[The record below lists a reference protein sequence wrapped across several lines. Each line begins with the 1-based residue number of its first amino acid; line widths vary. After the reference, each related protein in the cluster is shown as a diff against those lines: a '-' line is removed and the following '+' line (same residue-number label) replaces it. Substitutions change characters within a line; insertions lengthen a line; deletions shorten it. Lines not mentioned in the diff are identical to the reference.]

1 MLRSIRWRLVASY
14 LLLTLITVA
23 VLGLV
28 MLYILKHYFVQQ
40 EKAQL
45 LQNAESLATRISQL
59 GDRADHDRL
68 LAMVSA
74 YSLLSQAQV
83 RIWDPSHHLL
93 LDSRDLPAELKMS
106 FLVIDSRHDG
116 TVEVGFRTDT
126 VSAEGA
132 HFSTMMTDHKSP
144 WGGYVF
150 VSEATRTALAAT
162 ATPTRAL
169 SLVITP
175 TPLPLRVQVAVAD
188 PASGIG
194 YVEMARD
201 AIRGRQLLDS
211 IRTALIWASLAALG
225 LAIGMGMVISHTLTT
240 PIASLAR
247 TAKAMATG
255 NLRARAPSGRRDE
268 IGDLA
273 RQFNQMAASLE
284 QTVATLAAERDALR
298 RLIADISHELRT
310 PITALK
316 TFNELLLD
324 QARDDPEARR
334 EFLMESQ
341 KEISRLDWLT
351 ENLLQLSRLEAG
363 LLKMNCEPCRLG
375 DLVTDVAAT
384 FRPQAEAKGLTLRLE
399 KPEETVWVE
408 CDRQWVEQAI
418 GNLLSN
424 AIKFTPAGGTVIAGV
439 RELSTSVELW
449 VEDTGIGISAE
460 DLPHIFERF
469 FRGKDTP
476 DVGSGL
482 GLAIV
487 HSVVEA
493 HGGHITVTTEMGKGS
508 RFAVHLP
515 KSPSDAAITSMPGTT
530 RQGA

>member
-23 VLGLV
+23 VVGLV
-28 MLYILKHYFVQQ
+28 MLYILKLYFVRQ

-45 LQNAESLATRISQL
+45 LQNAESLAGRISQL
-59 GDRADHDRL
+59 DTRADRDRL
-68 LAMVSA
+68 LSLVSA

-83 RIWDPSHHLL
+83 RIWDESRQLL
-93 LDSRDLPAELKMS
+93 LDSQDLPAELKMS
-106 FLVIDSRHDG
+106 FVVVNSRHDG
-116 TVEVGFRTDT
+116 TVEIGFRADT
-126 VSAEGA
+126 ASAEGA
-132 HFSTMMTDHKSP
+132 QFSTMMTDHKSP

-150 VSEATRTALAAT
+150 VVEATRTASAA

-169 SLVITP
+169 SRSATP

-188 PASGIG
+188 TSGGIG

-201 AIRGRQLLDS
+201 SIRGRQLLES
-211 IRTALIWASLAALG
+211 VRTALIWASLAALG
-225 LAIGMGMVISHTLTT
+225 LAIGMGIMISHTLTT

-255 NLRARAPSGRRDE
+255 NLRARAPAGRSDE

-273 RQFNQMAASLE
+273 CQFNQMAANLE

-324 QARDDPEARR
+324 QAWDDPEARR
-334 EFLMESQ
+334 EFLLESQ

-375 DLVTDVAAT
+375 ELVAGVAAI
-384 FRPQAEAKGLTLRLE
+384 FRPQAEAKGLTLRVE
-399 KPEETVWVE
+399 KPADTVWVE
-408 CDRQWVEQAI
+408 CDRQWVEQAV

-424 AIKFTPAGGTVIAGV
+424 AIKFTPSGGSVTVGV
-439 RELSTSVELW
+439 RELSTSAELW
-449 VEDTGIGISAE
+449 VEDTGIGIPAE
-460 DLPHIFERF
+460 DLPRIFERF
-469 FRGKDTP
+469 YRGDDASET
-476 DVGSGL
+476 GSGL

-493 HGGHITVTTEMGKGS
+493 HGGHITVTTEVGKGS
-508 RFAVHLP
+508 RFSVHLP
-515 KSPSDAAITSMPGTT
+515 KSPGGAGIATTPNAT
-530 RQGA
+530 RQGL